1 MASKD
6 VIMLTILIFSGFYEI
21 VKILNLQKISRKRF
35 SSDNFNGRG
44 QVHGRSQVQLLHDLQ
59 KKSFFKLKKN
69 FKRFKIS

>member
-1 MASKD
+1 
-6 VIMLTILIFSGFYEI
+6 MLIILIFSRFYEI

-59 KKSFFKLKKN
+59 KNHFLNWKK
-69 FKRFKIS
+69 I